1 MSYEHKRLSNNII
14 YCHPKDT
21 KCKRM
26 ILDSLFDSLLAFYF
40 TV

>member
-1 MSYEHKRLSNNII
+1 MSYKHKRLSNNII
-14 YCHPKDT
+14 FCHPKEI

-26 ILDSLFDSLLAFYF
+26 ILDSLFDSLLTLYF